1 MKIHTNK
8 HMGRNKLIDR
18 FSEQVG
24 DRSMAIKILQK
35 RGMIIPGTENL
46 TEKGMRR
53 DSMTAEERAIDR
65 AVTSSGRH
73 KSEFVYD
80 PKTNKARLDQ
90 RKIWK

>member
-35 RGMIIPGTENL
+35 R
-46 TEKGMRR
+46 
-53 DSMTAEERAIDR
+53 
-65 AVTSSGRH
+65 
-73 KSEFVYD
+73 
-80 PKTNKARLDQ
+80 
-90 RKIWK
+90 